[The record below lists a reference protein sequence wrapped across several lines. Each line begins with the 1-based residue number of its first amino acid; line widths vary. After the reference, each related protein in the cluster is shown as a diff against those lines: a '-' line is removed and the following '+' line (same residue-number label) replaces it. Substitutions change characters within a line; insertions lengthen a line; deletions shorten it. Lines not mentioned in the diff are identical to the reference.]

1 MVEKQSLERESKT
14 VEYKQELPTNLG
26 GIIKTCVAFSNTAGG
41 HIVLGIEDE
50 SRTVVGLSEVEIEKA
65 FECLAS
71 AVYEVVTPAVVPEVF
86 QQTIDG
92 KNVIVID
99 VSRGSSPP
107 YFVKRLGST
116 KGVFVRVGPTTRL
129 ASPEHIHE
137 LMSFRSRLSFDE
149 ESLQCSIDQLDA
161 GLIEQAYGRSPSREL
176 LMSEKVL
183 LKTGSRHPSVS
194 VAAMLAFGKRPD
206 REIPE
211 AAVICTRFR
220 GESGRDI
227 VESGE
232 INGPVSDLTLRVLE
246 FLHRHLERNF
256 TLRGAH
262 LRGMDLIPMSAL
274 REAVVNA
281 LIHRKYTVPSPV
293 KVAVFDNRVEIFS
306 PGGLPG
312 LITLKQLGDGSSHL
326 RNPLLAKF
334 ARRLRIIEKLGSGV
348 RVMFEEC
355 QKRGIV
361 PPKFFED
368 GDYVKVVFGTERSQ
382 ENAKELSAV
391 IANLFQ
397 RQPTV
402 RVGEIFEC
410 VKVSRNTITNAL
422 NRLIREGKITRHG
435 HGAGV
440 YYTQI

>member
-1 MVEKQSLERESKT
+1 MIEKELPERESKT
-14 VEYKQELPTNLG
+14 LEYKRELPTNLA

-41 HIVLGIEDE
+41 RIVLGVEDE
-50 SRTVVGLSEVEIEKA
+50 RRTVIGLTEVAMEKA
-65 FECLAS
+65 FECLS
-71 AVYEVVTPAVVPEVF
+71 PAVYEAVTPAVVPEVF
-86 QQTIDG
+86 HQTIDG
-92 KNVIVID
+92 KHVIVID

-129 ASPEHIHE
+129 ASPEHIQE
-137 LMSFRSRLSFDE
+137 LMSFRSRASFDE
-149 ESLQCSIDQLDA
+149 ESLQCTIDELDV

-176 LMSEKVL
+176 LLSEKVL
-183 LKTGSRHPSVS
+183 LKSGGRHPAVS
-194 VAAMLAFGKRPD
+194 AAAMLAFGKRPD
-206 REIPE
+206 KEIPE
-211 AAVICTRFR
+211 ATVICTRFR

-227 VESGE
+227 VESDE
-232 INGPVSDLTLRVLE
+232 IRGPVSDLTSRVLE
-246 FLHRHLERNF
+246 FLRRHLERNLN
-256 TLRGAH
+256 LRGAH
-262 LRGMDLIPMSAL
+262 LRGMELIPLVAL

-281 LIHRKYTVPSPV
+281 LIHRKYNVPSPV

-355 QKRGIV
+355 QKRNIV
-361 PPKFFED
+361 PPAFFED

-382 ENAKELSAV
+382 ENAKELSTV
-391 IANLFQ
+391 IANLFLKQ
-397 RQPTV
+397 SIV
-402 RVGEIFEC
+402 RVSEISQC

-422 NRLIREGKITRHG
+422 NRLIEEGKIARHG
-435 HGAGV
+435 HGAGT
-440 YYTQI
+440 YYTQT